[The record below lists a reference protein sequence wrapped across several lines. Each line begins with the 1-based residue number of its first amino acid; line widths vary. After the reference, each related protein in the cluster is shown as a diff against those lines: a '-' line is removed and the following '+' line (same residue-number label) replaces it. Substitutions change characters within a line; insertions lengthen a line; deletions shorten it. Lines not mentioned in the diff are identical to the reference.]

1 VLCIRDL
8 LYDQI
13 GESCLGNVYLFF
25 RKLQKTNWINVPAI
39 SKCSPPMYIAY
50 VFRMW
55 FLLLRQHKKWR
66 DGVVQEIKKSA
77 RRELDLLNIMSDLK
91 YPTKMCAPT

>member
-1 VLCIRDL
+1 
-8 LYDQI
+8 
-13 GESCLGNVYLFF
+13 
-25 RKLQKTNWINVPAI
+25 
-39 SKCSPPMYIAY
+39 MYIAY

-91 YPTKMCAPT
+91 YPTKMCANMNVGWGHFGGDKT